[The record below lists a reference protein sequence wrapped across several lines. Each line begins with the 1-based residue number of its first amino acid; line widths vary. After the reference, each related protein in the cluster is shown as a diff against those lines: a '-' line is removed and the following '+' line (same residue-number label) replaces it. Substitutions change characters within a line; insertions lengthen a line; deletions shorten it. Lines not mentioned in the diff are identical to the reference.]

1 MGSTQHLLRPAA
13 AVLAAGLLATACG
26 SADDTSG
33 DASDR
38 PTIVVTTNILGD
50 VVRQSVGDLVDVEVI
65 MPLGSDPHDFAP
77 SARQAEAMEEADLLV
92 LNGAG
97 FEEGMRDIILNVEDS
112 GTPTFTAADHV
123 SLLTLDDDHAG
134 EEDHDEDHE
143 EDHDEDDHDEDD
155 HEEDHDSHSDGVDP
169 HLWTDPDR
177 IADVV
182 KALGSTLGEMETIDS
197 ELLAASIDVYV
208 TELAVLGEEMDLVL
222 GDLPAEQRVL
232 ITNHEVFGYFADR
245 FEFEVV
251 GTVIPSLSTGAEPSA
266 AALERLAELIEAE
279 SVPAVFAETTTSSRL
294 AEVLASEVGGDL
306 AGEVVVVELFSE
318 SLGETGS
325 GAETY
330 VGMMSTN
337 AALIAGALGT
347 G

>member
-1 MGSTQHLLRPAA
+1 MGCPRHLLRPAV

-33 DASDR
+33 DGSDR
-38 PTIVVTTNILGD
+38 PTVVVTTNILGD

-123 SLLTLDDDHAG
+123 SLLTLDDDAG
-134 EEDHDEDHE
+134 
-143 EDHDEDDHDEDD
+143 
-155 HEEDHDSHSDGVDP
+155 EEDHDSHSDGVDP

-182 KALGSTLGEMETIDS
+182 QALGSALREMETIDS
-197 ELLAASIDVYV
+197 ELLAASIDGYV

-222 GDLPAEQRVL
+222 GDLPAERRVL
-232 ITNHEVFGYFADR
+232 VTNHEVFGYFADR

-279 SVPAVFAETTTSSRL
+279 RVPAVFAETTTSSRL
-294 AEVLASEVGGDL
+294 AEVLASEVEGDL
-306 AGEVVVVELFSE
+306 AGQVVVVELFSE

-330 VGMMSTN
+330 VDMMTTN

-347 G
+347 EAP